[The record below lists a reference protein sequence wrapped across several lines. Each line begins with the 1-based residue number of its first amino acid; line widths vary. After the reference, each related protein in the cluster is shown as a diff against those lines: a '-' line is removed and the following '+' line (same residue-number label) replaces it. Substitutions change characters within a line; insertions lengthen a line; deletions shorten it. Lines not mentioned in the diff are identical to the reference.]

1 MMRVPPILVLL
12 ILCIP
17 LAQASTETTWTHEFD
32 AGYITTKP
40 LVIDDAVY
48 VRTSGFWTGSDDR
61 PIVAAFDVHTGEER
75 WRYSSQTSLQHDMS
89 PLLFVESGTGS
100 CGEWEALLLV
110 GWNDGKITAHSPEDG
125 SIIWQNQTEVNLLGI
140 TGQMAIENDR
150 IIVPTRTGVASFC
163 LANGVQLLEV
173 DTGNNGWRN
182 GVLITEEGY
191 VIGDESGHLHT
202 IHRNGTLST
211 TYLGEGKI
219 RHAPIDTRH
228 GLFVH
233 MQTDSGSSLYLNGS
247 LIGSVGGSPAIPLM
261 HEDRIYASTSN
272 EWISM
277 LCGAETCSIES
288 IESFRSSGELNL
300 RTYNSTVEIWAPS
313 NTPEGG
319 WGVFN
324 QTSLIRMEQ
333 TPFDT
338 YGTAAPGFSQGV
350 LALGNDAGI
359 LQVTHYDSSQKKVDS
374 VDGSIVQT
382 IHYIAILGL
391 FLLLCR
397 SFSVHDWS
405 QMMKIGSAFFLVLAI
420 AVVPELSV
428 NLAEKTATQSEV
440 EWNSSWPEEWKQ
452 TQVIVFEID
461 GEERAIGGLEPQDN
475 VYDLT
480 LLACQELGIQS
491 QVEQQYLGAYLVAFN
506 ESAGDGWEFTIDG
519 KRSPVGMSEAQL
531 GESSIVEWR
540 PV

>member
-1 MMRVPPILVLL
+1 MRVQSILLL
-12 ILCIP
+12 IILCVP

-40 LVIDDAVY
+40 LIIDDTVY

-75 WRYSSQTSLQHDMS
+75 WRYSSQTSLQHDMA
-89 PLLFVESGTGS
+89 PLLFVESGSGI
-100 CGEWEALLLV
+100 CGDWEDILIV
-110 GWNDGKITAHSPEDG
+110 GWVDGKITAHSHKDG
-125 SIIWQNQTEVNLLGI
+125 TILWENQTEVNLYGI
-140 TGQMAIENDR
+140 TGQMALENDR

-163 LANGVQLLEV
+163 LANGIQLLEV
-173 DTGNNGWRN
+173 DTGNVGWRN
-182 GVLITEEGY
+182 GVSITEDGY
-191 VIGDESGHLHT
+191 VIGDESGRLHT
-202 IHRNGTLST
+202 ISRNGTVST

-233 MQTDSGSSLYLNGS
+233 LQTNSGSSLYLNGS
-247 LIGSVGGSPAIPLM
+247 LIGSAGGSPAIPLM
-261 HEDRIYASTSN
+261 HEDRIYASTSD
-272 EWISM
+272 EWISI
-277 LCGAETCSIES
+277 LCDAQTCSIES
-288 IESFRSSGELNL
+288 TEPFRSSGELNV
-300 RTYNSTVEIWAPS
+300 RTSNSDVEIWAPS
-313 NTPEGG
+313 NTPDGG

-324 QTSLIRMEQ
+324 QTSLTRMEH
-333 TPFDT
+333 TSIDT
-338 YGTAAPGFSQGV
+338 YGTAAPGFSQGI

-359 LQVTHYDSSQKKVDS
+359 LQVIHQDTSHEQVSSVER
-374 VDGSIVQT
+374 SIVQT

-391 FLLLCR
+391 FVLLCS

-405 QMMKIGSAFFLVLAI
+405 QMMKIGSAFLLVLAI
-420 AVVPELSV
+420 AVVPELSTE
-428 NLAEKTATQSEV
+428 LAEKTTIRNEV
-440 EWNSSWPEEWKQ
+440 KWDSSWPDEWKQ

-461 GEERAIGGLEPQDN
+461 GEERAIGGLGPQDT
-475 VYDLT
+475 VYELT
-480 LLACQELGIQS
+480 MLACQELGIQT

-506 ESAGDGWEFTIDG
+506 DSAGDGWEFTIDG
-519 KRSPVGMSEAQL
+519 IRSPVGMSEAQL

>member
-1 MMRVPPILVLL
+1 MRVQSILLL
-12 ILCIP
+12 IILCVP

-40 LVIDDAVY
+40 LIIDDTVY

-75 WRYSSQTSLQHDMS
+75 WRYSSQTSLQHDMA
-89 PLLFVESGTGS
+89 PLLFVESGSGI
-100 CGEWEALLLV
+100 CGDWEDILIV
-110 GWNDGKITAHSPEDG
+110 GWVDGKITAHSPKDG
-125 SIIWQNQTEVNLLGI
+125 SILWQNQTEVNLYGI
-140 TGQMAIENDR
+140 TGQMALENDR

-163 LANGVQLLEV
+163 LANGIQLLEV
-173 DTGNNGWRN
+173 DTGNVGWRN
-182 GVLITEEGY
+182 GVSITEDGY
-191 VIGDESGHLHT
+191 VIGDESGRLHT
-202 IHRNGTLST
+202 ISRNGTVST

-233 MQTDSGSSLYLNGS
+233 MQTNSGSSLYLNGS
-247 LIGSVGGSPAIPLM
+247 LIGSAGGSPAIPLM
-261 HEDRIYASTSN
+261 HEDRIYASTSD
-272 EWISM
+272 EWISI
-277 LCGAETCSIES
+277 LCDTQTCSIES
-288 IESFRSSGELNL
+288 TEPFRSSGELNV
-300 RTYNSTVEIWAPS
+300 RTSNSDVEIWAPS
-313 NTPEGG
+313 NTPDGG

-324 QTSLIRMEQ
+324 QTSLTRMEH
-333 TPFDT
+333 TSIDT
-338 YGTAAPGFSQGV
+338 YGTAAPGFSQGI

-359 LQVTHYDSSQKKVDS
+359 LQVIHQDTSHEQVSSVER
-374 VDGSIVQT
+374 SIVQT

-391 FLLLCR
+391 FVLLCS

-405 QMMKIGSAFFLVLAI
+405 QMMKIGSAFLLVLAI
-420 AVVPELSV
+420 AVVPELSTE
-428 NLAEKTATQSEV
+428 LAEKTTIRNEV
-440 EWNSSWPEEWKQ
+440 KWDSSWPDEWKQ

-461 GEERAIGGLEPQDN
+461 GEERAIGGLGPQDT
-475 VYDLT
+475 VYELT
-480 LLACQELGIQS
+480 MLACQELGIQT

-506 ESAGDGWEFTIDG
+506 DSAGDGWEFTIDG
-519 KRSPVGMSEAQL
+519 IRSPVGMSEAQL